1 MLLVCMFGCGATAPA
16 GGWACCAAGA
26 MGAGLAP
33 PGIGIGLTL
42 SVLNASI
49 QGLSFCSTGAM
60 TPLRMLPNAMAASLE
75 DAISVRAPALDLV
88 RADTP
93 LPSAEGVNDTVLER
107 PPTKKADEPT
117 PELESFILSE
127 RANSES
133 VCEA

>member
-1 MLLVCMFGCGATAPA
+1 MFGCGATAPA

-33 PGIGIGLTL
+33 PGMGIGLAL

-107 PPTKKADEPT
+107 PPTKKADDPA
-117 PELESFILSE
+117 LEEKSVAFSV
-127 RANSES
+127 RANSDR
-133 VCEA
+133 VCDA